1 MPHTVTLVSQQ
12 ESFTANSDEPV
23 LSAAKQQ
30 GLNLPHSCQSG
41 ICGQC
46 KARLVS
52 GKTGVWQPHFEMA
65 LNEEE
70 EKNGYIL
77 LCCSIAESDLAIE
90 MPTYAG
96 AGILPVKTVPSRVSK
111 IEYLANTAIVSLDLP
126 KTAPFSFY
134 AGQYIDVLLKGG
146 VTRSYSLAGD
156 PEHPEQLELHVRN
169 HLGGVF
175 SSMLFGDSPQIIEK
189 SILRIRGPLGN
200 AIPQDSDK
208 PLIILATGTGFAPVQ
223 SLLQQ
228 LARQNSMRRIHLY
241 WGGRYLSDLY
251 RLQQAED
258 WIKRLPNAS
267 LTPVLSRPHEGWSGA
282 TGYVQTHAVAD
293 YPDMSQA
300 CVYACGSAAMVETAY
315 DLLCTHHR
323 LRPEYFFSDAFTPAG
338 N

>member
-1 MPHTVTLVSQQ
+1 MPHTVTLISQQ
-12 ESFTANSDEPV
+12 ESFAADNNESV
-23 LSAAKQQ
+23 LSAAKRQ

-41 ICGQC
+41 VCGQC
-46 KARLVS
+46 KVRLIT

-77 LCCSIAESDLAIE
+77 LCCSIAESDLAID

-96 AGILPVKTVPSRVSK
+96 AGVLPVKTVPSRVSK

-126 KTAPFSFY
+126 KTVPFSFD
-134 AGQYIDVLLKGG
+134 AGQYIDILLKGDAI
-146 VTRSYSLAGD
+146 RSYSLAGNPD
-156 PEHPEQLELHVRN
+156 HPERLELHVRN
-169 HLGGVF
+169 HPGGVF
-175 SSMLFGDSPQIIEK
+175 SSMLFGEHPQIVEK

-200 AIPQDSDK
+200 TIPQDTET

-228 LARQNSMRRIHLY
+228 LINTNTSRRIHLY
-241 WGGRYLSDLY
+241 WGGRHLSDLY

-267 LTPVLSRPHEGWSGA
+267 FTPVLSRPHEGWSGA

-293 YPDMSQA
+293 YPDMAQV

-315 DLLCTHHR
+315 ELLCTQHQ
-323 LRPEYFFSDAFTPAG
+323 LSPEHFYSDAFTPASK
-338 N
+338 

>member
-1 MPHTVTLVSQQ
+1 MPYTVTLTSQQ
-12 ESFTANSDEPV
+12 ESFAAGSDESV
-23 LSAAKQQ
+23 LSAAKRQ

-41 ICGQC
+41 VCGQC

-70 EKNGYIL
+70 AQNGYIL
-77 LCCSIAESDLAIE
+77 LCCSTAQCDLEIN
-90 MPTYAG
+90 MPGYRG
-96 AGILPVKTVPSRVSK
+96 AGVLPVKTVPSRVSK
-111 IEYLANTAIVSLDLP
+111 IEYLSNTAIVSLDLP
-126 KTAPFSFY
+126 KTTPFSFR
-134 AGQYIDVLLKGG
+134 AGQYIDVLLKDG
-146 VTRSYSLAGD
+146 VTRSYSLAGN
-156 PEHPEQLELHVRN
+156 PEHSGQLELHVRN
-169 HLGGVF
+169 HLGGTF
-175 SSMLFGDSPQIIEK
+175 SNMLFGDSPQIIEK

-228 LARQNSMRRIHLY
+228 LISQNTTRRIHLY

-251 RLQQAED
+251 RLEQAHA
-258 WIKRLPNAS
+258 WIERLPNAS
-267 LTPVLSRPHEGWSGA
+267 FTPVLSRPHECWSGA

-293 YPDMSQA
+293 YPDIAQT

-315 DLLCTHHR
+315 ELLRTLR
-323 LRPEYFFSDAFTPAG
+323 LPSENFFSDAFTPACK
-338 N
+338 